1 MVVDKKRRRRALAG
15 WLLGA
20 LLVTLA
26 PVSASACVIDNTA
39 SLSANGVRAN
49 PTTDVSIG
57 AALWA
62 PFTFTKVF
70 AVDDSIHL
78 TESHADLARSLPPS
92 MLAAPYKWDFGDGTS
107 ALGHS
112 VLHHYA
118 HTRGR
123 RKIP

>member
-1 MVVDKKRRRRALAG
+1 VDKKRRRRALAG

-92 MLAAPYKWDFGDGTS
+92 MLAAPYKGGDNDSCILGPFTFPAISVTS
-107 ALGHS
+107 FS
-112 VLHHYA
+112 VSF
-118 HTRGR
+118 
-123 RKIP
+123 